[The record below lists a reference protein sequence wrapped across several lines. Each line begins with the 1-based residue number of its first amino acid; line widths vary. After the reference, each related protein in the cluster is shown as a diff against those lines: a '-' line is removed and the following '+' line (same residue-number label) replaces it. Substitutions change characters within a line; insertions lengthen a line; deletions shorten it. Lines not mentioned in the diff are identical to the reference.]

1 MNAPTLNPRLCAVA
15 APPIARAGRWIAS
28 YDGRHGPLIDC
39 SQAVPNHAPPEAF
52 ATRLAQAAASPA
64 AARYGDILG
73 DNPLRETYAAHVSTL
88 YGAAIAP
95 GRIAITSGCNQAFFV
110 AMMTVAG
117 AGDTVI
123 LPSPAYFNHTMT
135 LDMLGIEARALPTKA
150 ADGFLPDP
158 AAVEALI
165 DAKCRALVLVSPNN
179 PTGAI
184 YPPALIAELFDIC
197 VTRGLVLVIDETYRD
212 FLPAASGPP
221 HAVFGRSETREHL
234 IGLYSFSKA
243 YAIPGHRMGAMI
255 AGEPMI
261 AEIEKVIDCLQIC
274 APRPA
279 QAALPWA
286 IAALANWREA
296 NRVMIAARAKLF
308 ADLFAALPGWSVDQ
322 IGAYFAYVRH
332 PFASRPS
339 ETVAAQMTRDLGIL
353 TLPGSFFGPDG
364 EDHLRIAFAN
374 VDEAGL
380 CEIARRLSLS
390 HSVILEDHTEN
401 ATRHEHA

>member
-1 MNAPTLNPRLCAVA
+1 MIAPSPNPRLRAVTT
-15 APPIARAGRWIAS
+15 PPIARAGRWIAS

-52 ATRLAQAAASPA
+52 ATRLAAAAASPA

-73 DNPLRETYAAHVSTL
+73 DAALREAYAAHVSHVYDTQ
-88 YGAAIAP
+88 IAP
-95 GRIAITSGCNQAFFV
+95 TRIAVTSGCNQAFFV
-110 AMMTVAG
+110 AMMAVAK
-117 AGDTVI
+117 AGDAVV
-123 LPSPAYFNHTMT
+123 LPMPAYFNHTMT
-135 LDMLGIEARALPTKA
+135 LDMLGIEARALSTRGTG
-150 ADGFLPDP
+150 GFLPDP
-158 AAVEALI
+158 ASFEALI
-165 DAKCRALVLVSPNN
+165 DDRCRALVLVSPNN

-197 VTRGLVLVIDETYRD
+197 VKRNLVLVIDETYRD
-212 FLPAASGPP
+212 FLPPAAEPP
-221 HAVFGRSETREHL
+221 HALFSRPAARENL

-243 YAIPGHRMGAMI
+243 YAIPGHRMGAMT
-255 AGEPMI
+255 AGEGTL

-286 IAALANWREA
+286 IEALSDWREA
-296 NRVMIAARAKLF
+296 NRATIAARARLFGSLF
-308 ADLFAALPGWSVDQ
+308 AELPGWQVDQ

-332 PFASRPS
+332 PFRGRAS
-339 ETVAAQMTRDLGIL
+339 EIVAADLTGDLGIL
-353 TLPGSFFGPDG
+353 TLPGSFFGSDG
-364 EDHLRIAFAN
+364 QDHLRIAFAN

-380 CEIARRLSLS
+380 YEISRRLMLS
-390 HSVILEDHTEN
+390 PDVAAADHTQT